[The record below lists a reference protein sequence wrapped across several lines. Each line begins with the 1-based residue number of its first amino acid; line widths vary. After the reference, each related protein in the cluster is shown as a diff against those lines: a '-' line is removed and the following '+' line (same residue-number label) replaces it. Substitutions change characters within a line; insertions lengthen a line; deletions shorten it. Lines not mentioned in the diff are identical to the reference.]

1 MKIFYCYL
9 IAVNLFTFF
18 LYRIDKSK
26 ARKNQW
32 RISEFQLIVW
42 AIVGGSIGAWAGMQF
57 WHHKTKHVKFRI
69 GIPVIIL
76 IQLLLLFFAS
86 HSV

>member
-18 LYRIDKSK
+18 LYGIDKSK

-32 RISEFQLIVW
+32 RISEFQLIFW

>member
-1 MKIFYCYL
+1 MKILYCYL
-9 IAVNLFTFF
+9 IAVNLFTFC
-18 LYRIDKSK
+18 LYGIDKSK

-32 RISEFQLIVW
+32 RISEFQLIFW